1 MEVTVVSSQGKK
13 EQLALDPTWSVT
25 QLKKE
30 LHIRLPTLNIP
41 APEEQ
46 KLVSFFSQHFFQI
59 DHKPTIRN
67 VSHSFPISFP
77 PRSMQM
83 DDFSMGMMT
92 LNLLAPFAR
101 LVMI

>member
-13 EQLALDPTWSVT
+13 EQLALDPTWSVL

-30 LHIRLPTLNIP
+30 LHIRYPTLNIP

-46 KLVSFFSQHFFQI
+46 KLVSISTLLSSLITSPQFAMFLTLFQ
-59 DHKPTIRN
+59 
-67 VSHSFPISFP
+67 SHSSR
-77 PRSMQM
+77 RSMQM
-83 DDFSMGMMT
+83 DDFSMEMMT